1 MRQSPKALKP
11 AANARISD
19 LPVKQLLAVK
29 FAETGLSNAELANKL
44 GYESQNIISML
55 KAGSMRVPINKV
67 AVLAEVTDIDPVFL
81 LEKVMNETQPEVWDA
96 LKTIIG
102 NQLLTTKEMALID
115 HIRASL
121 NGVEVDLTDDS
132 VTRALDPVLSTLK
145 KREAALINAAVEV
158 VSRPAAG

>member
-55 KAGSMRVPINKV
+55 KAGSMRVPVNKV
-67 AVLAEVTDIDPVFL
+67 AVLAVVANIDPVFL
-81 LEKVMNETQPEVWDA
+81 LEKVMTETQPEVWDA
-96 LKTIIG
+96 LKSIIG
-102 NQLLTTKEMALID
+102 NQLLTKKEMALVD
-115 HIRASL
+115 HIRATL
-121 NGVEVDLTDDS
+121 NGVEVDLMDEH
-132 VTRALDPVLSTLK
+132 VTRAIDPVLASLK
-145 KREAALINAAVEV
+145 KRESALISAAVEV